1 MIIFFFCILVAVFYF
16 WEFIKYI
23 MFFCWILKN
32 LKVFFSKSSQFLRKK
47 RILTL
52 IIVKLPLQTKRKH
65 LRKQKIRKK
74 YKEKYR
80 TGFIRWWP
88 GFICR
93 QTVLIRPVDETRPLA
108 DEANLPANEPS
119 LFGPY
124 IFAKLALRFFFNC
137 LFFPV
142 STCSKKVE

>member
-1 MIIFFFCILVAVFYF
+1 
-16 WEFIKYI
+16 

-80 TGFIRWWP
+80 TGFIHWWP
-88 GFICR
+88 GFIRR

-124 IFAKLALRFFFNC
+124 IFAKLALRFFLIVYFSPFLHAQKRQNNTIVMSIYC
-137 LFFPV
+137 LFFQDRQR
-142 STCSKKVE
+142 